1 MLTNQQIGIIII
13 KSSDLA
19 NNFLKELGNI
29 MAVTII
35 EVLNKKDLLKWVR
48 FPNELYKNNEFFV
61 PFLENDEMETFTKEK
76 NPSYEFCETKLF
88 LALKGGKVVGRIAGL
103 INHAY
108 NKKWEKNAIRYTR
121 FDFIDDH
128 EVSAALFEKVVEWGK
143 ERGFDEI
150 MGPMGFNDTDHQ
162 GMLVDGFD
170 QLNMSV
176 TFYNHPYYM
185 EHLERLGLT
194 KSVDWI
200 EYKIK
205 CPAEVDSRIER
216 LANRLLE
223 RGKYNVVTY
232 TDRKALYN
240 DAFEAFE
247 VVDEAEAVLYGTVPL
262 TPAVIKNMVD
272 NYIPLVDLDYICSVK
287 DTEGHIVAFGVMVP
301 SLAKAFKKA
310 NGKMFPFGIVHML
323 KALKCKND
331 VLEMYFVAVDPK
343 HQMFGVPAILMNTL
357 VRKCIEKG
365 VSYCETGPMLETNKA
380 VHGMW
385 RYFEKEQHKRR
396 RCYIKSI

>member
-1 MLTNQQIGIIII
+1 
-13 KSSDLA
+13 
-19 NNFLKELGNI
+19 

-61 PFLENDEMETFTKEK
+61 PFLENDEMDTFTKEK

-287 DTEGHIVAFGVMVP
+287 DNEGHIVAFGVMVP
-301 SLAKAFKKA
+301 SLAEAFKKA